1 MSQPTPPPLPTVLA
15 ASTTAPVGTSKTK
28 DGKSHYYRLG
38 IVGSKASGKT
48 CLLAALSMARTPNPS
63 GCTAVRLAVEKSAAA
78 SFRDGDDWI
87 NSAVQAL
94 ARGEWPEPTPNEDRR
109 RSLRFRFTDGKTR
122 QKYVELFDYSGE
134 LLNPAAADSVLAER
148 LRETLREVDGL
159 LVLAEHPSSEQD
171 AKRLEHDLNGL
182 LRVFSLLNDERRR
195 QPGKAERQVPIAL
208 LVNKWDRSPHF
219 DPALSFDS
227 QLAVLA
233 EKFLK
238 QTPPPFHQTVA
249 NTLRPAA
256 DECFKVFPVSAIRPT
271 RQEDGSEVPPT
282 GGALRSMGAEDP
294 FLWLIECVDDRA
306 LKQQRQ
312 HLFRLASWWMPPLR
326 SFLLRSDFKAVK
338 SRFESHTPEGRRAA
352 CLSWW
357 ARLLTLRQLALWL
370 GFVMAVECGIDFWQH
385 RTALSQIESSV
396 EQDGWQKGVSWF
408 RLYGESSPLR
418 HPLYDYRLPKR
429 EALEKANEV
438 LSQKDHDAFEI
449 VEQLINEAK
458 PKDAVKPHDAGKL
471 QDAGKL
477 AREQLATFPNSPLVD
492 QRAAVIAEVERL
504 RVELE
509 FEKQLGAWE
518 KKLSDLKKKKVSTT
532 GLILEILDE
541 TQKIEGDVRDAENV
555 PLQGRL
561 RDKWGDL
568 LNKAASPSED
578 VVSVK
583 SVRERWA
590 QKLKSASTRDEI
602 EQAIAS
608 GNYLEAAD
616 LLAAEPAAHP
626 DLLNKFQLNLPTW
639 LRDKANGLA
648 EKGAKWAD
656 AVEEVEKFLQPSRRP
671 VLTPVMQTSIEEIMQ
686 GTKRDG
692 DKFLYDLALKARNN
706 PSLDQYLSSAPLKS
720 MAVEVSAYRQWL
732 EDRQK
737 PRAMTFRLIKIEWHS
752 SQKAGLTDKTKIKL
766 FVNGQGDSRNADEE
780 KYWREGT
787 TAISGGLRSV
797 ELSGSSQAETVKLNF
812 QTWNVWWG
820 DTSKSSL
827 DRERSAED
835 WVKSPTV
842 SDSAGNTLEINVDGV
857 LPEPHLPAWHL
868 PQ

>member
-1 MSQPTPPPLPTVLA
+1 MSQPTPPPLPPVPA
-15 ASTTAPVGTSKTK
+15 ASTTASAGTSKAK
-28 DGKSHYYRLG
+28 DGKPHYYRLG

-63 GCTAVRLAVEKSAAA
+63 GCTAVRLALEKDAATT
-78 SFRDGDDWI
+78 FRDGDEWI
-87 NSAVQAL
+87 NLAVQAL
-94 ARGEWPEPTPNEDRR
+94 TRGEWPEPTPNEDRR

-134 LLNPAAADSVLAER
+134 LLNPAAADAILAEK

-171 AKRLEHDLNGL
+171 ARRLENDLNGL

-208 LVNKWDRSPHF
+208 LVNKWDRSAHF
-219 DPALSFDS
+219 DAALSLAS
-227 QLAVLA
+227 QVAVLA

-256 DECFKVFPVSAIRPT
+256 DECFKVFPISAIRPT

-282 GGALRSMGAEDP
+282 GGALHSMGVEDP

-306 LKQQRQ
+306 LKQQQQ

-338 SRFESHTPEGRRAA
+338 SRFELHTPEGRRAA
-352 CLSWW
+352 RLSWW
-357 ARLLTLRQLALWL
+357 ARLLTMRQLALWL
-370 GFVMAVECGIDFWQH
+370 GFVMAVECGIDFWHH

-396 EQDGWQKGVSWF
+396 EQDGWQKGVSWL
-408 RLYGESSPLR
+408 RDYGVSSPVRHILYGKNLSKS
-418 HPLYDYRLPKR
+418 
-429 EALEKANEV
+429 EALAKANEV
-438 LSQKDHDAFEI
+438 VSQKDQDAFEI
-449 VEQLINEAK
+449 IKQLMSET
-458 PKDAVKPHDAGKL
+458 KL
-471 QDAGKL
+471 QDAGDL
-477 AREQLATFPNSPLVD
+477 ALQQLSRFPNSTLVD
-492 QRAAVIAEVERL
+492 QREAVIAEVKRR
-504 RVELE
+504 RVEQE
-509 FEKQLGAWE
+509 FEKQLNKWKELLAVLANKESESKERIDG
-518 KKLSDLKKKKVSTT
+518 
-532 GLILEILDE
+532 ILQEIRVLEADIRVA
-541 TQKIEGDVRDAENV
+541 TNV
-555 PLQGRL
+555 PLQGTLREQWSALLASVNPVRL
-561 RDKWGDL
+561 
-568 LNKAASPSED
+568 
-578 VVSVK
+578 
-583 SVRERWA
+583 RWA
-590 QKLKSASTRDEI
+590 QRLSSATAKDKI
-602 EQAIAS
+602 KQALDA
-608 GNYLEAAD
+608 GNYLDAAD
-616 LLAAEPAAHP
+616 LLAVETSAHP
-626 DLLNKFQLNLPTW
+626 DLLNQFQLSLPSW
-639 LRDKANGLA
+639 LR
-648 EKGAKWAD
+648 EKMGTLSEQGAKWAV
-656 AVEEVEKFLQPSRRP
+656 AVEEAEKYLQPSRRP
-671 VLTPVMQTSIEEIMQ
+671 VLTPVMQTAIEEIMLS
-686 GTKRDG
+686 TKRQG
-692 DKFLYDLALKARNN
+692 DNYLYDLALKERNN
-706 PSLDQYLSSAPLKS
+706 ASLDQYLSSAPLKS

-737 PRAMTFRLIKIEWHS
+737 PRPMTFRLMKIEWHS

-842 SDSAGNTLEINVDGV
+842 GDSAGNTLEIHVDGV

>member
-63 GCTAVRLAVEKSAAA
+63 GCTAVRLAVEKNAAA

-282 GGALRSMGAEDP
+282 SGALHSIGVEDP

-306 LKQQRQ
+306 LIQQRQ
-312 HLFRLASWWMPPLR
+312 HLFRLASWCMPPLR

-352 CLSWW
+352 RLSWW
-357 ARLLTLRQLALWL
+357 ARLLTMRQLALWL

-385 RTALSQIESSV
+385 RTALSQIASSV
-396 EQDGWQKGVSWF
+396 EQDGWQKGVAWLRS
-408 RLYGESSPLR
+408 YGESSPFR

-438 LSQKDHDAFEI
+438 VSQKDHDAFE
-449 VEQLINEAK
+449 LIKRLMSET
-458 PKDAVKPHDAGKL
+458 KL
-471 QDAGKL
+471 QDAGEL
-477 AREQLATFPNSPLVD
+477 ASQQLSKFPNSPLVD
-492 QRAAVIAEVERL
+492 QRKAVIAEVERL
-504 RVELE
+504 RVEQE
-509 FEKQLGAWE
+509 FEKQLNKWRDRLVD
-518 KKLSDLKKKKVSTT
+518 LSARQSETKERID
-532 GLILEILDE
+532 GILQEIRTLE
-541 TQKIEGDVRDAENV
+541 AEIRDAANV
-555 PLQGRL
+555 PIQGTL
-561 RDKWGDL
+561 REQWSAL
-568 LNKAASPSED
+568 L
-578 VVSVK
+578 VSVNP
-583 SVRERWA
+583 VRLKWA
-590 QKLKSASTRDEI
+590 QRLGSATAKDKI
-602 EQAIAS
+602 KQALDA
-608 GNYLEAAD
+608 GNYLDAAD
-616 LLAAEPAAHP
+616 LLAVEPSAHP
-626 DLLNKFQLNLPTW
+626 ELLNQFQLSLPSW
-639 LRDKANGLA
+639 LR
-648 EKGAKWAD
+648 EKISTLSEQGSKWAV
-656 AVEEVEKFLQPSRRP
+656 AVEEAEKYLQPSRRL
-671 VLTPVMQTSIEEIMQ
+671 VLTPVMQTAIEEIML
-686 GTKRDG
+686 GTKRQG
-692 DKFLYDLALKARNN
+692 DNYLYDLALKERNN
-706 PSLDQYLSSAPLKS
+706 ASLDQYLSSAPLKS
-720 MAVEVSAYRQWL
+720 MAMEVSAYRQWL

-737 PRAMTFRLIKIEWHS
+737 PRAMTFRLMKIEWHS

-835 WVKSPTV
+835 WVKNPTV
-842 SDSAGNTLEINVDGV
+842 GDSAGNTLEIHVDGV

>member
-1 MSQPTPPPLPTVLA
+1 MSQPTPPPLPTAPA
-15 ASTTAPVGTSKTK
+15 APPTASAGITKIK
-28 DGKSHYYRLG
+28 DGKPHYYRLG

-48 CLLAALSMARTPNPS
+48 CLLAALSMARTPNPL
-63 GCTAVRLAVEKSAAA
+63 GCTAVRLALEKNAAA
-78 SFRDGDDWI
+78 SFRDGDEWI

-94 ARGEWPEPTPNEDRR
+94 ARGEWPDPTPNEDRR

-148 LRETLREVDGL
+148 LRGTLREVDGL

-195 QPGKAERQVPIAL
+195 QPGRADRQVPIAL

-219 DPALSFDS
+219 DPALSFAC
-227 QLAVLA
+227 QMTVLA

-282 GGALRSMGAEDP
+282 GGALHSMGVEDP

-312 HLFRLASWWMPPLR
+312 HLFRLASWWMPPLP
-326 SFLLRSDFKAVK
+326 SFLLQSDFKAVK

-396 EQDGWQKGVSWF
+396 EQDGWQKGVAWL
-408 RLYGESSPLR
+408 RGYGESSPFR
-418 HPLYDYRLPKR
+418 HTLYDYRLPKR

-438 LSQKDHDAFEI
+438 VSQKDHDAFE
-449 VEQLINEAK
+449 LIKRLMSET
-458 PKDAVKPHDAGKL
+458 KL
-471 QDAGKL
+471 QDAGEL
-477 AREQLATFPNSPLVD
+477 ARQQLSKFPNSRLAD
-492 QRAAVIAEVERL
+492 QRKAVIAEVERL
-504 RVELE
+504 RVEQE
-509 FEKQLGAWE
+509 FEKQLNKWRDRLVD
-518 KKLSDLKKKKVSTT
+518 LSAKQSETKERID
-532 GLILEILDE
+532 GILQEIRTLE
-541 TQKIEGDVRDAENV
+541 AEIRDAANV
-555 PLQGRL
+555 PLQGTLREQWSALLASVNPVRL
-561 RDKWGDL
+561 KWAERLGSATAKDKI
-568 LNKAASPSED
+568 K
-578 VVSVK
+578 
-583 SVRERWA
+583 
-590 QKLKSASTRDEI
+590 
-602 EQAIAS
+602 QALDA
-608 GNYLEAAD
+608 GNYLDAAD
-616 LLAAEPAAHP
+616 LLAVEPSAHP
-626 DLLNKFQLNLPTW
+626 ELLNQFQLSLPSW
-639 LRDKANGLA
+639 LR
-648 EKGAKWAD
+648 EKIGTLSEQGAKWAV
-656 AVEEVEKFLQPSRRP
+656 AVEEAEKYLQPSRRP
-671 VLTPVMQTSIEEIMQ
+671 VLTPVMQTAIEEIML
-686 GTKRDG
+686 GTKRQG
-692 DKFLYDLALKARNN
+692 DSYLYELALKERNN
-706 PSLDQYLSSAPLKS
+706 ASLDQYLSSAPLKS

-737 PRAMTFRLIKIEWHS
+737 PRAMTFRLMKIEWHS
-752 SQKAGLTDKTKIKL
+752 SQKAGWTDKTKIKL

-797 ELSGSSQAETVKLNF
+797 ELSGLSQAETVKLNF

-827 DRERSAED
+827 DQERSAED
-835 WVKSPTV
+835 WVKNPHV
-842 SDSAGNTLEINVDGV
+842 GDSAGNTLEIHVDGV

>member
-63 GCTAVRLAVEKSAAA
+63 GCTADRLAVEKNAAA

-122 QKYVELFDYSGE
+122 QKFVELFDYSGE

-148 LRETLREVDGL
+148 LRETFREVDGL

-282 GGALRSMGAEDP
+282 SGALHSIGVEDP

-306 LKQQRQ
+306 LIQQRQ

-338 SRFESHTPEGRRAA
+338 SRIESHTPEGPRAA
-352 CLSWW
+352 RLSWW
-357 ARLLTLRQLALWL
+357 ARLLTMRQLVLWL

-385 RTALSQIESSV
+385 RTALSQIASSV
-396 EQDGWQKGVSWF
+396 EQDGWQKGVAWL
-408 RLYGESSPLR
+408 RGYGESSPFR
-418 HPLYDYRLPKR
+418 HTLYDYRLPKR

-438 LSQKDHDAFEI
+438 VSQKDHDAFE
-449 VEQLINEAK
+449 LIKRLMSET
-458 PKDAVKPHDAGKL
+458 KL
-471 QDAGKL
+471 QDAGEL
-477 AREQLATFPNSPLVD
+477 ARQQLSKFPNSPLVD
-492 QRAAVIAEVERL
+492 QRKAVIAEVERL
-504 RVELE
+504 GVEQE
-509 FEKQLGAWE
+509 FEKQLNKWRDRLVD
-518 KKLSDLKKKKVSTT
+518 LSAKQSETKERID
-532 GLILEILDE
+532 GILQEIRTLE
-541 TQKIEGDVRDAENV
+541 AEIRDAANV
-555 PLQGRL
+555 PLQGTLREQWSALLASVNPLRL
-561 RDKWGDL
+561 K
-568 LNKAASPSED
+568 
-578 VVSVK
+578 
-583 SVRERWA
+583 WA
-590 QKLKSASTRDEI
+590 QRLGSATAKDKI
-602 EQAIAS
+602 KQALDA
-608 GNYLEAAD
+608 GNYLDAAD
-616 LLAAEPAAHP
+616 LLAVEPSSHP
-626 DLLNKFQLNLPTW
+626 ELLNQFQLSLPSW
-639 LRDKANGLA
+639 LR
-648 EKGAKWAD
+648 EKIGTLSEQGAKWAV
-656 AVEEVEKFLQPSRRP
+656 AVEEAEKYLQPSRRP
-671 VLTPVMQTSIEEIMQ
+671 VLTPVMQTAIEEIML
-686 GTKRDG
+686 GTKRQG
-692 DKFLYDLALKARNN
+692 DNYLYDLALKERNN
-706 PSLDQYLSSAPLKS
+706 ASLDQYLSNAPLKS
-720 MAVEVSAYRQWL
+720 MAMEVSAYRQWL

-737 PRAMTFRLIKIEWHS
+737 PRTLIFRLTRINWDAK
-752 SQKAGLTDKTKIKL
+752 QNARFGGDTAYKL
-766 FVNGQGDSRNADEE
+766 FVNGNEDSRNSEINNDSRTDPTYDPNGLREVILKDKAQADRLDLSFQAWHIGTFGGWEE
-780 KYWREGT
+780 KGRVT
-787 TAISGGLRSV
+787 RSI
-797 ELSGSSQAETVKLNF
+797 T
-812 QTWNVWWG
+812 
-820 DTSKSSL
+820 
-827 DRERSAED
+827 AED
-835 WVKSPTV
+835 VGGALTV
-842 SDSAGNTLEINVDGV
+842 SDDKDNQITISVDGV

>member
-63 GCTAVRLAVEKSAAA
+63 GCTAVRLAVEKNAAA

-195 QPGKAERQVPIAL
+195 QPGKAERPVPIAL

-227 QLAVLA
+227 QLVVLA

-282 GGALRSMGAEDP
+282 SGALHSIGVEDP

-306 LKQQRQ
+306 LIQQRQ
-312 HLFRLASWWMPPLR
+312 HLFRLASWCMPPLR

-352 CLSWW
+352 RLSWW
-357 ARLLTLRQLALWL
+357 ARLLTMRQLALWL

-385 RTALSQIESSV
+385 RTALSQIASSV
-396 EQDGWQKGVSWF
+396 EQDGWQKGVAWLRS
-408 RLYGESSPLR
+408 YGESSPFR

-438 LSQKDHDAFEI
+438 VSQKDHDAFE
-449 VEQLINEAK
+449 LIKRLMSET
-458 PKDAVKPHDAGKL
+458 KL
-471 QDAGKL
+471 QDAGEL
-477 AREQLATFPNSPLVD
+477 ASQQLSKFPNSPLVD
-492 QRAAVIAEVERL
+492 QRKAVIAEVERL
-504 RVELE
+504 RVEQE
-509 FEKQLGAWE
+509 FEKQLNKWRDRLVD
-518 KKLSDLKKKKVSTT
+518 LSARQSETKERID
-532 GLILEILDE
+532 GILQEIRTLE
-541 TQKIEGDVRDAENV
+541 AEIRDAANV
-555 PLQGRL
+555 PIQGTL
-561 RDKWGDL
+561 REQWSAL
-568 LNKAASPSED
+568 L
-578 VVSVK
+578 VSVNP
-583 SVRERWA
+583 VRLKWA
-590 QKLKSASTRDEI
+590 QRLGSATAKDKI
-602 EQAIAS
+602 KQALDA
-608 GNYLEAAD
+608 GNYLDAAD
-616 LLAAEPAAHP
+616 LLAVEPSAHP
-626 DLLNKFQLNLPTW
+626 ELLNQFQLSLPSW
-639 LRDKANGLA
+639 LR
-648 EKGAKWAD
+648 EKISTLSEQGSKWAV
-656 AVEEVEKFLQPSRRP
+656 AVEEAEKYLQPSRRL
-671 VLTPVMQTSIEEIMQ
+671 VLTPVMQTAIEEIML
-686 GTKRDG
+686 GTKRQG
-692 DKFLYDLALKARNN
+692 DNYLYDLALKERNN
-706 PSLDQYLSSAPLKS
+706 ASLDQYLSSAPLKS
-720 MAVEVSAYRQWL
+720 MAMEVSAYRQWL

-737 PRAMTFRLIKIEWHS
+737 PRAMTFRLMKIEWHS

-835 WVKSPTV
+835 WVKNPTV
-842 SDSAGNTLEINVDGV
+842 GDSAGNTLEIHVDGV
-857 LPEPHLPAWHL
+857 IPEPHLPAWHL